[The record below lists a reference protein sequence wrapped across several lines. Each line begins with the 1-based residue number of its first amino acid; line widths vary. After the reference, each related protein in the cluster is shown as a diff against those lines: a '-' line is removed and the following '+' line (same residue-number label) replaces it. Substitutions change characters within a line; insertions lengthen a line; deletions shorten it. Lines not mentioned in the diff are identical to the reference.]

1 MTSLPTSIENF
12 ITDEENKILLNTAQ
26 NKDQLF
32 NLARDPGQRW
42 DKRCLHLNW
51 LYTKENYDVHQLVV
65 NFGLKLQNKIR
76 EIENNEEFSA
86 LVPMIVRWFPGD
98 CIDPPHADNLRLD
111 GTPAPGYRKWVTHG
125 SVLYLNNDF
134 EGGNF
139 YYQHHDI
146 VVHPQPKLLILHRA
160 GAEDLHGVHKVT
172 KGIRYTLACFASDV
186 VNSEIYTLDKYIKTH
201 K

>member
-51 LYTKENYDVHQLVV
+51 LYTKENYDVHQLIV

-76 EIENNEEFSA
+76 EIEKNEEFSA

-98 CIDPPHADNLRLD
+98 CIDPPHADNLKLD

-139 YYQHHDI
+139 YYHHHDI
-146 VVHPQPKLLILHRA
+146 VVQPQPKLLILHRA
-160 GAEDLHGVHKVT
+160 GAEDLHGVYKVT
-172 KGIRYTLACFASDV
+172 KGIRYTLACFASDA

>member
-76 EIENNEEFSA
+76 EIENNEEFSV
-86 LVPMIVRWFPGD
+86 LVPMIVRWFSGD